1 LAFFVLLGNKCVF
14 GSIQE
19 GSKRRENKMKSQ
31 EEIIKEERNLDS
43 YLSPEWMLKMFE
55 DFDDVCPINDNPEI
69 NALKLDWKNKTY
81 VNPPYSNP
89 LPWVEKAIEEANKGK
104 IIAMLLKVDTSTKWF
119 MKIIESKAHILWLNG
134 RIKYRRNDY
143 TYHKPTPVS
152 FPSMLVVFCKEVSQ

>member
-1 LAFFVLLGNKCVF
+1 MG
-14 GSIQE
+14 
-19 GSKRRENKMKSQ
+19 KRNM
-31 EEIIKEERNLDS
+31 DS

-69 NALKLDWKNKTY
+69 NALELDWKDKTY

-89 LPWVEKAIEEANKGK
+89 LPWVKKAIEESKKGK

-119 MKIIESKAHILWLNG
+119 REIIESKAHILWLNG

-152 FPSMLVVFCKEVSQ
+152 FPSMLVIFYNEEDKNISQLEDDEVKEK